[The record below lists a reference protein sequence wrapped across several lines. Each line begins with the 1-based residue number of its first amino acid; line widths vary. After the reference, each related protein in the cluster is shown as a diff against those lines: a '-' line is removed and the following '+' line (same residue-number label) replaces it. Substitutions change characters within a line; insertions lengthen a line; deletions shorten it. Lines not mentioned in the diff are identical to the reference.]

1 MAHVLSPRVAQKD
14 FLPLISFL
22 SIILGSYFDFR
33 ALPFLVYIS
42 IEARSARRNLTR
54 LFQLRTMLPMASA
67 FHPTPLPIL

>member
-33 ALPFLVYIS
+33 ALGFLHCTVSRRYIS
-42 IEARSARRNLTR
+42 I
-54 LFQLRTMLPMASA
+54 
-67 FHPTPLPIL
+67 